1 VVVISERSS
10 GFQSPYSGIE
20 SKMIITIFEEQ
31 RRNLSARSTR
41 GEFAAL
47 PIAFILCVLSS
58 FPAMGQL
65 PSNEIDRITTTA
77 QEKAEIIN
85 KPVARQILMAS
96 KLLGTSL
103 KKEAISLGRIE
114 ELAFDL
120 ETEHLAIL
128 LLETS
133 ETGKDPQWN
142 LIPFVIGDRLIKF
155 AWENKTRLAAR
166 PTSLNR
172 MQANELY
179 RSFKEAIYWIDFAMP
194 RGKAS
199 GQKFD
204 DHDFQLTLLKE
215 IVDKPIVDKFGEVV
229 GRIED
234 VAINAS
240 KGTIVYMVL
249 RTIDDRRIAVPLGA
263 FAADGNSSRWMI
275 ELAKDQ
281 ILKFKAIDDL
291 FTPSEADAGW
301 LEFVAVKYGRGGLQ
315 SKKKEN

>member
-1 VVVISERSS
+1 MHRHLIAGALACFGSS
-10 GFQSPYSGIE
+10 LFGQAPENAANQAQGTLNKI
-20 SKMIITIFEEQ
+20 Q
-31 RRNLSARSTR
+31 NSA
-41 GEFAAL
+41 
-47 PIAFILCVLSS
+47 
-58 FPAMGQL
+58 Q
-65 PSNEIDRITTTA
+65 TTA
-77 QEKAEIIN
+77 QEKDEIIN

-103 KKEAISLGRIE
+103 KKEEISLGRIE

-142 LIPFVIGDRLIKF
+142 LIPFVNGDRLIKF

-166 PTSLNR
+166 PTGLNR

-179 RSFKEAIYWIDFAMP
+179 RSYKEAIYWIDFAMQSV
-194 RGKAS
+194 KAS

-215 IVDKPIVDKFGEVV
+215 IVDKPIADKSGEVV

-281 ILKFKAIDDL
+281 ILKFKAIDDS

>member
-1 VVVISERSS
+1 
-10 GFQSPYSGIE
+10 
-20 SKMIITIFEEQ
+20 MIITIFEEQ

-41 GEFAAL
+41 GEFAGL

-142 LIPFVIGDRLIKF
+142 LIPFVNGDRLIKF

-179 RSFKEAIYWIDFAMP
+179 RSFKEAIYWIDFAMQ

>member
-1 VVVISERSS
+1 MV
-10 GFQSPYSGIE
+10 
-20 SKMIITIFEEQ
+20 ITIFEEQ
-31 RRNLSARSTR
+31 WRSLSTRSTR
-41 GEFAAL
+41 GEFVGL

-65 PSNEIDRITTTA
+65 PSNEIERITTTA
-77 QEKAEIIN
+77 REKAEIIN
-85 KPVARQILMAS
+85 NPVARQILMAS

-103 KKEAISLGRIE
+103 KKEAMSLGRIE
-114 ELAFDL
+114 EVAFDL

-142 LIPFVIGDRLIKF
+142 LIPFVNGDRLIKF
-155 AWENKTRLAAR
+155 AWENRTQLAAR

-179 RSFKEAIYWIDFAMP
+179 RSFKEAIYWIDFAMQKV
-194 RGKAS
+194 KAS

-240 KGTIVYMVL
+240 NGTILYMVL

-263 FAADGNSSRWMI
+263 FAADGNATRWMI

-281 ILKFKAIDDL
+281 ILKFNAMDDT
-291 FTPSEADAGW
+291 FTLSKADAGW

-315 SKKKEN
+315 SKKKDN